1 MAAATIEIRI
11 KATGE
16 SEVKRGLDGIDRTAG
31 TAKQQVERLS
41 SSLGAMQRIL
51 QQLGGTNQL
60 QNALRDLNRMTD
72 VLQQSGRNAQVLQ
85 VNLNGVRFANGR
97 QILQDFA
104 AITTIATGAA
114 RAIGLVRDA
123 IVGITNIGLDLGG
136 KFITAADDYTR
147 LENRVRQVTSSDTER
162 QSTLSNLF
170 NLANK
175 TRTDIEPTVE
185 LYQRLRNSTKEL
197 GLETQDAMRFTEN
210 MMKLVASSGATSQEA
225 AGAIRQLTQA
235 LGSGTLRG
243 QELNSVLEQL
253 PAAADLIARQLG
265 VTRGQLKE
273 LGREG
278 QLTSD
283 IILKGILNASRD
295 IDAEFA
301 KAVPT
306 VDSSLQ
312 VFKNQMIRAFGNID
326 QELGITR
333 QLSGAIIDAAGKADL
348 FLIALSR
355 RIQEVFPKLKELL
368 SDPFEGLTFEKLLI
382 GGSIVLDQLLAYVKG
397 TYNAVGAYLY
407 ELGNSLSVFFENVIA
422 KAAAKIEELVNAII
436 GQINKLLAAL
446 NGLQGTGAGGV
457 MRAYSLQ
464 AFGQEA
470 TKKVFGAKDDPY
482 QIPQF
487 SFGLGAP
494 VTGPNAPT
502 FMGSFGNAASAAG
515 AAFDAAFGGGPGF
528 FQSQANAI
536 IGIMEKVATERQQ
549 LEQQTTSRTL
559 ANYDE
564 VINKAQQFGNT
575 GTRVNQQLGNS
586 FNQLGGQMNEVANMM
601 QQTLGRALQ
610 GLEDSLV
617 QFVMTG
623 KLDFKQLI
631 NSILSDLAR
640 MVIRMMIIK
649 PLMGFFGGMF
659 GGFLGFNAG
668 GLVPGFATGG
678 RVTGAGTSTSDSI
691 LARLSHGE
699 FVVNAAATSQYLPLL
714 RAINDGGALMPEGW
728 RLPQFAAGG
737 IAGAIPKF
745 ASGGIVGGFSGFDR
759 TLLPQDYG
767 QKSNYAAEQSARMTQ
782 MIAQQVQDFSRRNRT
797 ESTGGGRTI
806 NVTSNLTV
814 NMTGGGRA
822 DADQAREMESRVKA
836 QVKSAVIEALVN
848 EKRPGGT
855 LYAGS
860 VR

>member
-11 KATGE
+11 KEDG
-16 SEVKRGLDGIDRTAG
+16 SKEVKRNLDALKSSGQSVQ
-31 TAKQQVERLS
+31 KQFEQL
-41 SSLGAMQRIL
+41 LNAALPLQKAL
-51 QQLGGTNQL
+51 QQLGASNSFQQMVQQLGGVNSALQRTSQQSQQL
-60 QNALRDLNRMTD
+60 QIIFNNT
-72 VLQQSGRNAQVLQ
+72 
-85 VNLNGVRFANGR
+85 RFANSR

-104 AITTIATGAA
+104 NIATVATAAA
-114 RAIGLVRDA
+114 RAIGLVRDT
-123 IVGITNIGLDLGG
+123 IVGITNIGFDLGG
-136 KFITAADDYTR
+136 KFIGAADDYTR
-147 LENRVRQVTSSDTER
+147 LSNRIRQVTSSEEEL
-162 QSTLSNLF
+162 QGTLSNLF
-170 NLANK
+170 NLANR
-175 TRTDIEPTVE
+175 TRTDIGPTVE

-197 GLETQDAMRFTEN
+197 GLETSDAMRFTEN

-253 PAAADLIARQLG
+253 PAAADLIAMQLG

-273 LGREG
+273 LGKEG

-283 IILKGILNASRD
+283 IILKGILNASQA
-295 IDAEFA
+295 IDTEFA
-301 KAVPT
+301 KSVPT

-312 VFKNQMIRAFGNID
+312 VLKNQMVRAFGNID

-348 FLIALSR
+348 FLIAISR

-382 GGSIVLDQLLAYVKG
+382 GGSIVLDQLLSYVKG
-397 TYNAVGAYLY
+397 TYDAAGAYLY
-407 ELGNSLSVFFENVIA
+407 ELGNSLASFFENIIRTI
-422 KAAAKIEELVNAII
+422 AAKVEELVNKII
-436 GQINKLLAAL
+436 GEINKLLAAI
-446 NGLQGTGAGGV
+446 NGLQGTGAGGFL
-457 MRAYSLQ
+457 RAYSLQ

-470 TKKVFGAKDDPY
+470 TDKVFGAKGDPY

-494 VTGPNAPT
+494 VTGANAPT
-502 FMGSFGNAASAAG
+502 FMGSFSNAATAAG

-528 FQSQANAI
+528 FQTQANAI

-564 VINKAQQFGNT
+564 VIRKAEQFGNV
-575 GTRVNQQLGNS
+575 GSRVNQQLGNS
-586 FNQLGGQMNEVANMM
+586 FNQLGGQVNELGNMM

-623 KLDFKQLI
+623 KLDFKSLI

-640 MVIRMMIIK
+640 MVIRMMIIR
-649 PLMGFFGGMF
+649 PLMGFFGGIF
-659 GGFLGFNAG
+659 GGFMGFSTG

-678 RVTGAGTSTSDSI
+678 RVNGPGTSTSDSI
-691 LARLSHGE
+691 LARLSAGE
-699 FVVNAAATSQYLPLL
+699 FVVNAAATRQWFPLL
-714 RAINDGGALMPEGW
+714 HAINDGAALMPSGW
-728 RLPQFAAGG
+728 QLPQYATGG
-737 IAGAIPKF
+737 ISGSLPGF
-745 ASGGIVGGFSGFDR
+745 ATGGIVGGFNGYDR
-759 TLLPQDYG
+759 TFLPTTSQRDYG
-767 QKSNYAAEQSARMTQ
+767 SEQSTRMTQ
-782 MIAQQVQDFSRRNRT
+782 MISSQVNAVMSRNRQT
-797 ESTGGGRTI
+797 AGSSASPVVMNSTV
-806 NVTSNLTV
+806 NVTVSSR
-814 NMTGGGRA
+814 G
-822 DADQAREMESRVKA
+822 DAKEDGSAIAKQVEAQMKSRFLEM
-836 QVKSAVIEALVN
+836 IHN
-848 EKRPGGT
+848 EQRPGGK
-855 LYAGS
+855 LYSGS